1 MLIVGQYPLICRR
14 LELEVNTVNVLSVGL
29 NV

>member
-14 LELEVNTVNVLSVGL
+14 PELEVNTVNVLSVGL